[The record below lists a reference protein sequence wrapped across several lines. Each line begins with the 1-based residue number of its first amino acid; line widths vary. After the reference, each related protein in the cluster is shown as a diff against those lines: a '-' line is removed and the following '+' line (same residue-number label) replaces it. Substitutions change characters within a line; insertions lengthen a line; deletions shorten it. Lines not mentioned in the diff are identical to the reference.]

1 MRANYH
7 THTKLCGHAIGMSED
22 YIIEAIKNNFEEI
35 GISDHG
41 PIPKNFMTDKEYE
54 NNMLKYQMNEETFHS
69 IYLTDLENSI
79 KKYSSL
85 IKIKKGIEIEYLS
98 DRDDYYKDLLKYL
111 DYLSLGVHYFETPF
125 GIYNTYESMSKLQLN
140 YYTLAIEKALKSK
153 LFTIL
158 NHPDLFLLS
167 YISDT
172 GKYIF
177 DEFCESA
184 TRRII
189 AAAIENNV
197 YLELNGRGPR
207 RGKITINNED
217 QYYYPRNEFWKIVS
231 EYNDVKVVIGCDTH
245 NPKELYDDII
255 KEIENYAGKYK
266 LNISE
271 KIDFNNNIFK

>member
-177 DEFCESA
+177 DEFCERA

-197 YLELNGRGPR
+197 YLELNGGGPR

-271 KIDFNNNIFK
+271 KVDFNNNIFE

>member
-271 KIDFNNNIFK
+271 KIDFNNNIFE